1 MEPCLW
7 SICYQAAHHWVKF
20 LPWVVALLDH
30 QEPWAYDWM
39 QLGTLRI
46 GAAIGLSADSPF
58 VVGAEAV
65 IRLGWVGS
73 DAEGPI
79 QSDLVMPPPYS
90 SF

>member
-1 MEPCLW
+1 
-7 SICYQAAHHWVKF
+7 
-20 LPWVVALLDH
+20 
-30 QEPWAYDWM
+30 M

-58 VVGAEAV
+58 VVDAEAV
-65 IRLGWVGS
+65 IRLGWVGG

-79 QSDLVMPPPYS
+79 QSLVMPPPYS